1 MSYSLS
7 FKLDKAHGIFRED
20 MVSMIEDHI
29 QKDLVDLFAHY
40 KIIIIS
46 EDVHCKDIPYAPKG
60 VSGLIGINI
69 HAINFGMINTLYYNH
84 IIKYYSRLYGEKEY
98 VPFSDKPLSY
108 FYFDEEK
115 TYLVPNE
122 LFEETQMFLY
132 SQNTHISIAPE
143 NPFLFVSK
151 PKMRNFLFN
160 RQKKKVAKLLNIN

>member
-20 MVSMIEDHI
+20 MVRMIEDHI
-29 QKDLVDLFAHY
+29 QKDLGDLFYHY

-69 HAINFGMINTLYYNH
+69 HAINFGMMNSLYYNH
-84 IIKYYSRLYGEKEY
+84 IIKYYSRLYGEKEH

-108 FYFDEEK
+108 LYLDEEK

-122 LFEETQMFLY
+122 LFEETQMRLY
-132 SQNTHISIAPE
+132 RQNEHIFIAPE

-151 PKMRNFLFN
+151 PKMRNLLFN
-160 RQKKKVAKLLNIN
+160 RQKKKIAKLLNID